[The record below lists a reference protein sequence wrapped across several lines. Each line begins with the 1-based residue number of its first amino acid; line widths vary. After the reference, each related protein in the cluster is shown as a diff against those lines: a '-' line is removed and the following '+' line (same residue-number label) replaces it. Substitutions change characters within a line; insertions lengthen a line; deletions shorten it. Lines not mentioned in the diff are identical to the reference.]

1 MLGNLMTILMTGLL
15 ALGFLVLAPAAS
27 AALASQSF
35 LSRLRPSRWELGQ
48 RLRGPVPVLLVA
60 AAVFLL
66 VAGVG
71 AATSYLKDSHETS
84 RAPHSNGNAL
94 GALEDYSSTIGTEE
108 PKHAATGS
116 KTTNGK
122 QLPDVNTMIER
133 LASRLESTPN
143 DLKGWRMLGWSYY
156 YTGRYK
162 EAEAAY
168 AKAVALDPNSEELK
182 TAYEEVKAKVSES
195 ANPPPSSRPHTETA
209 TKEGPGPSAEDV
221 ARMQAMPAEDR
232 AAAIRSMVDGLASR
246 LESSPRD
253 VEGWS
258 RLMRSRVVLG
268 EKDAADAAL
277 RRALD
282 IFKDDTAASE
292 RIKAAA
298 IELGLK
304 VE

>member
-1 MLGNLMTILMTGLL
+1 
-15 ALGFLVLAPAAS
+15 
-27 AALASQSF
+27 
-35 LSRLRPSRWELGQ
+35 
-48 RLRGPVPVLLVA
+48 
-60 AAVFLL
+60 
-66 VAGVG
+66 
-71 AATSYLKDSHETS
+71 
-84 RAPHSNGNAL
+84 
-94 GALEDYSSTIGTEE
+94 
-108 PKHAATGS
+108 
-116 KTTNGK
+116 
-122 QLPDVNTMIER
+122 
-133 LASRLESTPN
+133 
-143 DLKGWRMLGWSYY
+143 
-156 YTGRYK
+156 
-162 EAEAAY
+162 
-168 AKAVALDPNSEELK
+168 
-182 TAYEEVKAKVSES
+182 
-195 ANPPPSSRPHTETA
+195 
-209 TKEGPGPSAEDV
+209 
-221 ARMQAMPAEDR
+221 MQAMPAKDR